1 MNTRQNVPIG
11 DDGQAVVRYSAA
23 QMAGM
28 RTNRRDAI
36 ANVVLMAETD
46 TRRLAQANNQ
56 AHEDANRPAGGEPS
70 TIDLTESPA
79 TIRPRTR
86 QPVQRMDVDRERT
99 GEPMEVEGLGMG
111 VEMGAGGLARNRGD
125 GNGGEEFWNVGGGA
139 AFGL

>member
-11 DDGQAVVRYSAA
+11 DDEQAVVRFSAA

-46 TRRLAQANNQ
+46 NRRLAQPNNQ
-56 AHEDANRPAGGEPS
+56 AREDANRPAGGEPS
-70 TIDLTESPA
+70 EIDLTESPA

-86 QPVQRMDVDRERT
+86 QPVQRMNVDRERT
-99 GEPMEVEGLGMG
+99 GEPMDIEGLGMG
-111 VEMGAGGLARNRGD
+111 VEIGAGGLARNRVG
-125 GNGGEEFWNVGGGA
+125 GNGGEEFWNVSGGA